1 MHDSL
6 AWLRNPETAPA
17 LSDLLCGLI
26 RDIRLILLHPDL
38 GSAAKLGAITQTVDQ
53 LAPPSEPLPSAAAT
67 AAMVAALLG
76 RGTGP
81 ATALFEELADDQI
94 RIELTSRADRP
105 LTAAECLEL
114 RTSPGAH
121 GHHRVGALRTVSSGL
136 VAAEVSSIVVPGRL
150 PAPALA
156 ALGIPGP
163 DDPAP
168 PPSAIPLGTVL
179 AGLGVH
185 REPLGARLLRDSARA
200 PGSPGSSGSS
210 VLVES
215 SARMWVDGVPV
226 ALASERVTAQFCQQA
241 RSRLARARDASI
253 PAPRADAHNGPG
265 EVFLQTRESGL
276 GNAEATVRSG

>member
-6 AWLRNPETAPA
+6 AWLRDPETAPA

-38 GSAAKLGAITQTVDQ
+38 GSAAKLGAITQTVDH

-67 AAMVAALLG
+67 AALVAAALA

-81 ATALFEELADDQI
+81 ATALFEELAGDRI
-94 RIELTSRADRP
+94 RIELTSHADRP

-114 RTSPGAH
+114 RVSPGAH
-121 GHHRVGALRTVSSGL
+121 GHQRTGALRTVSSGL

-150 PAPALA
+150 PAPALR

-168 PPSAIPLGTVL
+168 PPSAVPLGTVL
-179 AGLGVH
+179 AGLGVR

-200 PGSPGSSGSS
+200 LGSP

-215 SARMWVDGVPV
+215 SARMWVDGAPV

-241 RSRLARARDASI
+241 RGGLASARDAGI
-253 PAPRADAHNGPG
+253 PVPRADAHNGLG
-265 EVFLQTRESGL
+265 DVFLRTRESGV